1 LLRNNSE
8 ETNQIQ
14 SAALQEK
21 PREKWQK
28 LSCIRNST
36 QNKKKRIPQFDK
48 HPEKRECR
56 LTFFFFGLRHFLVNL
71 PILVMTHVARGSSWP
86 FAIACSSP
94 AAHARAHTHNKD

>member
-21 PREKWQK
+21 PGEKWEK

-56 LTFFFFGLRHFLVNL
+56 LPFFFLDCGTF
-71 PILVMTHVARGSSWP
+71 
-86 FAIACSSP
+86 
-94 AAHARAHTHNKD
+94 